1 MTMAA
6 GSINIAFIMNGA
18 KHPRGGEFLTLYL
31 VKHLRRDI
39 FNPVVIHASEGLI
52 IEEIRK
58 TGVDMVHIP
67 LADGITNVYP
77 RETRLYNPFFVMR
90 FSLGLLRSGYLFKLF
105 RLLKEKRIDLI
116 YSADNLSKLT
126 GGIVGKIAGIKVA
139 AHCHD
144 DFKEDFL
151 GRIMRMWY
159 LLFIGRL
166 LTVSEKVRG
175 FFKVNG
181 EILSKVMTIYN
192 GVDTAV
198 YDPEAVPAGA
208 REELGLEGGF
218 FLIGLIG
225 SLDENKGHRHLLEA
239 VARLKSE
246 GFALKC
252 LICGKGPER
261 GNLEAFAREKGL
273 SEEALFLGFRKDI
286 PRIMKSL
293 DALIV
298 PSVHTEACSMTIL
311 EAQAMGLPVIATS
324 VSGNPELVAERITGL
339 LVPPG
344 DAEALAEAIKSLIRD
359 PVSRCRMGMRARETV
374 LERFTIERNVRKTEE
389 IFIEFLGEGGAAVPV
404 HDKPSPKRT

>member
-1 MTMAA
+1 MAA
-6 GSINIAFIMNGA
+6 GLINIAFIMNGA

-31 VKHLRRDI
+31 IKHLRRDI

-52 IEEIRK
+52 VEEIRK
-58 TGVDMVHIP
+58 TGVEMVHVP
-67 LADGITNVYP
+67 LAEWMTNVYP
-77 RETRLYNPFFVMR
+77 GETKLYSPFFVAR
-90 FSLGLLRSGYLFKLF
+90 FFLGLLGSGHLFT
-105 RLLKEKRIDLI
+105 LLKLLKKRRIDLI

-126 GGIVGKIAGIKVA
+126 GGLAGKVAGIKVA

-151 GRIMRMWY
+151 GRVMRMWY

-181 EILSKVMTIYN
+181 KIPAKVVTVYN
-192 GVDTAV
+192 GVDAAV

-208 REELGLEGGF
+208 REELGIERGS

-225 SLDENKGHRHLLEA
+225 SLDENKGHQYLLEA
-239 VARLKSE
+239 IRLLKSE

-252 LICGKGPER
+252 IICGKGPER
-261 GNLEAFAREKGL
+261 GNLEALARSNGL
-273 SEEALFLGFRKDI
+273 STDVLFLGFRRDV

-293 DALIV
+293 DALVV

-324 VSGNPELVAERITGL
+324 ISGNPELVAEGLTGL

-344 DAEALAEAIKSLIRD
+344 DSEALAEAIKSLIRD
-359 PVSRCRMGMRARETV
+359 PVSRLRMGRRARETV

-389 IFIEFLGEGGAAVPV
+389 IFIEFLGEGGVALPV
-404 HDKPSPKRT
+404 HDEPSPKRT